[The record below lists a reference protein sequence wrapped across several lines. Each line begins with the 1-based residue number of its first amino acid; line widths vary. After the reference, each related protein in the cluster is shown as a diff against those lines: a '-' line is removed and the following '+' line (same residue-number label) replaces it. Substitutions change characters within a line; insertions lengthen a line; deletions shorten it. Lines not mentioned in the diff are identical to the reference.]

1 MYVTALKTLMKKVR
15 FFWKVCFDFSRFLAL
30 PPEIRIVLISGDVS
44 FRGEPI
50 LYYSTCP
57 YILHPFLHRYTASFR
72 RFSDIS
78 HPPLHSAMHSAES
91 SPCGTGTVP
100 SRSHLVWYCRAVQ
113 APWPSRRSLPAAGT
127 DPTIHASKL
136 SYLIF
141 PSFINSHHLKS

>member
-1 MYVTALKTLMKKVR
+1 MKKVR